1 MRARGLALVIL
12 ALSASPVA
20 AQGFLESAGGGWS
33 VIGLPSSCMAL
44 NRPPAEFNFAPFNGL
59 VFHQRKDENLPR
71 IQALFW
77 PGAFAEGQAVV
88 LRLKPAG
95 RKAVELE
102 AKAQSTYHIVTNDM
116 APEDL
121 LETLTNVETVEIAA
135 SGVSHSLLFETG
147 ALETVADLMGKCIS
161 Q

>member
-12 ALSASPVA
+12 ALSAFPVA

-33 VIGLPSSCMAL
+33 VMGLPSSCMAF

-59 VFHQRKDENLPR
+59 VFHQRKDEALPR
-71 IQALFW
+71 IQAMFW

-88 LRLKPAG
+88 LRFRPAG
-95 RKAVELE
+95 GKRVELK
-102 AKAQSTYHIVTNDM
+102 ATAQSTYHVATDDM
-116 APEDL
+116 APEEL
-121 LETLTNVETVEIAA
+121 LETLTNVENVEISA
-135 SGVSHSLLFETG
+135 SGVSQSLLFETG
-147 ALETVADLMGKCIS
+147 ALEQVADLMGKCVG